1 MEKGEIVLYQPDNT
15 VELEVRVEE
24 ETVWLTQA
32 QMALL
37 FGCSTDNIGL
47 HLKNIYEE
55 HEIEPFSTTEEISVV
70 RKEGNRLVKRRLLH
84 YNLDAILSVGYRVSS
99 ANATKF
105 RQWANKVLK
114 DYLLRGYAIN
124 QRFERLEQRMK
135 KTEEKIDFFVRT
147 SLPPVE
153 GVFFEGQIFDAR
165 VFVSDLVKSAKKS
178 ISPGR
183 CPELIAVWPFRPLPP
198 Y

>member
-1 MEKGEIVLYQPDNT
+1 MEKGEIVLYHPDNT

-37 FGCSTDNIGL
+37 FETTRNNVTLHIGNIFREGEL
-47 HLKNIYEE
+47 DAA
-55 HEIEPFSTTEEISVV
+55 SVC
-70 RKEGNRLVKRRLLH
+70 KDSLLTASDGKAYKTKM
-84 YNLDAILSVGYRVSS
+84 YNLDAIISVGYRVKSKRG
-99 ANATKF
+99 TQF
-105 RQWANKVLK
+105 RQWANKILK

-124 QRFERLEQRMK
+124 QRFERLEQRMS

-153 GVFFEGQIFDAR
+153 GIFFEGQIFDAR
-165 VFVSDLVKSAKKS
+165 VLLFPEFCMCLMPFLYFCTVKKLQNS
-178 ISPGR
+178 
-183 CPELIAVWPFRPLPP
+183 
-198 Y
+198 